1 MKDWF
6 KKRKISL
13 KGRINTTSM
22 ILSIFIL
29 MMMLVVGIKDS
40 YSATVPF
47 EGAMMG
53 TFPTTIKNQRENI
66 VEVNF
71 IKDTEQNINTRYNKA
86 SIKVDLTY
94 NSTIKVFGW
103 LEPISSDT
111 SKYVL
116 YVASVDKI
124 YLSTGNNLFYEW
136 KNLKTINF
144 NNIDTSQVTN
154 MWSMFEYCNGL
165 TNLDLSNF
173 DTSKVTNMGSLFCGC
188 KTLTDLDL
196 SNFDTSQVTDMKY
209 MFCGCSGLTK
219 LDVSNF
225 NTSQVTNMWSMFEY
239 CNGLTNLDLSNFDT
253 SKVTTMDSM
262 FYGCNGLTKL
272 DVSNFNTS
280 QVTNMGY
287 MFCDC
292 GSLTKLDVSNFDTSK
307 VTNMGSMFRGCKTL
321 TDLDLSNFDTSQ
333 VTDMKYMFCGCSGLT
348 KLDVSNFD
356 VNKAK
361 SLNSGLKLEGISV
374 IISSPYILFNKLT
387 NVGQI
392 KDLFAGVVY
401 SNNNVT
407 KTDNDKFATNDYIID
422 TNSKK
427 YYIYVLGDTN
437 GDGEL
442 TLSDI
447 MKTANYVYKNK
458 NSLSGAYLKAA
469 DYNLDGSYNLQDI
482 MKMANALY
490 KGGK

>member
-6 KKRKISL
+6 NKRKISL

-53 TFPTTIKNQRENI
+53 TFPRLITDQKEKIE
-66 VEVNF
+66 EVNF

-86 SIKVDLTY
+86 SIKADLTD
-94 NSTIKVFGW
+94 NATIKVLGW
-103 LEPISSDT
+103 LEPLSSDK

-124 YLSTGNNLFYEW
+124 YLSTGNSLFYEW

-144 NNIDTSQVTN
+144 NNIDTSQVTK
-154 MWSMFEYCNGL
+154 MRSMFAGCHVLTDLDISNFNTSKVTSMRSMFSECSSL
-165 TNLDLSNF
+165 TNLDVSNF
-173 DTSKVTNMGSLFCGC
+173 DTSKVT
-188 KTLTDLDL
+188 
-196 SNFDTSQVTDMKY
+196 DMRY
-209 MFCGCSGLTK
+209 MFYSCHGLIN

-225 NTSQVTNMWSMFEY
+225 NTSQVTDMSSMF
-239 CNGLTNLDLSNFDT
+239 
-253 SKVTTMDSM
+253 V
-262 FYGCNGLTKL
+262 
-272 DVSNFNTS
+272 
-280 QVTNMGY
+280 
-287 MFCDC
+287 
-292 GSLTKLDVSNFDTSK
+292 
-307 VTNMGSMFRGCKTL
+307 GCKSL
-321 TDLDLSNFDTSQ
+321 KILDI
-333 VTDMKYMFCGCSGLT
+333 
-348 KLDVSNFD
+348 SNFD

-361 SLNSGLKLEGISV
+361 SLNSGLKLEDISV

>member
-29 MMMLVVGIKDS
+29 MMMLIVGIKDS
-40 YSATVPF
+40 YSVLMPF

-103 LEPISSDT
+103 LEPLSSDT

-173 DTSKVTNMGSLFCGC
+173 DTSKVTNMGS
-188 KTLTDLDL
+188 
-196 SNFDTSQVTDMKY
+196 
-209 MFCGCSGLTK
+209 
-219 LDVSNF
+219 
-225 NTSQVTNMWSMFEY
+225 
-239 CNGLTNLDLSNFDT
+239 
-253 SKVTTMDSM
+253 M
-262 FYGCNGLTKL
+262 FYGCN
-272 DVSNFNTS
+272 
-280 QVTNMGY
+280 
-287 MFCDC
+287 
-292 GSLTKLDVSNFDTSK
+292 
-307 VTNMGSMFRGCKTL
+307 
-321 TDLDLSNFDTSQ
+321 
-333 VTDMKYMFCGCSGLT
+333 GLT

-361 SLNSGLKLEGISV
+361 SLNSGLKLENISV

>member
-53 TFPTTIKNQRENI
+53 RFPTTIKDQMENI

-86 SIKVDLTY
+86 SIKADLTY
-94 NSTIKVFGW
+94 NATIKVLGW
-103 LEPISSDT
+103 LEPLSSDT
-111 SKYVL
+111 GKYVL

-124 YLSTGNNLFYEW
+124 YLSTGGVLFCGW
-136 KNLKTINF
+136 QNLKTINF

-154 MWSMFEYCNGL
+154 MSDMFSGCRSL
-165 TNLDLSNF
+165 TNLDVSNF
-173 DTSKVTNMGSLFCGC
+173 DTSSVTNMKGMFVSCESLTNLDVSNFDTSRVTTMNSMFYYC
-188 KTLTDLDL
+188 KSLTNLDV
-196 SNFDTSQVTDMKY
+196 SNFDTSQVTNMSDM
-209 MFCGCSGLTK
+209 FSGCRSLTN
-219 LDVSNF
+219 LDVSNLD
-225 NTSQVTNMWSMFEY
+225 TSQVTNMSDMFSG
-239 CNGLTNLDLSNFDT
+239 CRSLTNLD
-253 SKVTTMDSM
+253 
-262 FYGCNGLTKL
+262 
-272 DVSNFNTS
+272 VSN
-280 QVTNMGY
+280 
-287 MFCDC
+287 
-292 GSLTKLDVSNFDTSK
+292 L
-307 VTNMGSMFRGCKTL
+307 
-321 TDLDLSNFDTSQ
+321 DTSQ
-333 VTDMKYMFCGCSGLT
+333 VTDMSDMFYQCKNL
-348 KLDVSNFD
+348 KILNMSNFD
-356 VNKAK
+356 LSNANKLI
-361 SLNSGLKLEGISV
+361 LNFGIDNASV
-374 IISSPYILFNKLT
+374 LISSPYILFNKLK

-392 KDLFAGVVY
+392 KDFFAGVVY